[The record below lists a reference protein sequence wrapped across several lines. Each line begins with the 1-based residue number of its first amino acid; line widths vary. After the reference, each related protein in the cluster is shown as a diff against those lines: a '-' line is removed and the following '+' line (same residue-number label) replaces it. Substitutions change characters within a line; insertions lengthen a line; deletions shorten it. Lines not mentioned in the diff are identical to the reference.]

1 MATLKLSAVQ
11 RIIQDNNSLSQ
22 SEKDAILAEA
32 NREAAVPST
41 PVYIIVVLALGLA
54 IFIPLAPVI
63 IMKDSETAQML
74 LPIATGAL
82 GALAGLLAPSPSPG
96 G

>member
-1 MATLKLSAVQ
+1 MATLKLSTVQ
-11 RIIQDNNSLSQ
+11 RIIQDNNSLSA
-22 SEKDAILAEA
+22 SEKDAMLAEA

-41 PVYIIVVLALGLA
+41 PVYIVVVLALGLA
-54 IFIPLAPVI
+54 IFVPLVPVLI
-63 IMKDSETAQML
+63 IRDSGTAQLL